1 MTSVIAVSRIS
12 YLLPPSE
19 LKMGKREHRPS
30 GNPGKRRKS
39 NLSDPIKFCDIGHP
53 YNDKR
58 LTVGPPTFSH
68 PRHGFSF
75 RLIGFA
81 HAASHHVQHQKNGDV
96 PLPCPRV
103 SRISFRNLR

>member
-53 YNDKR
+53 YKKCGVLIPLR
-58 LTVGPPTFSH
+58 GRIGH
-68 PRHGFSF
+68 PS
-75 RLIGFA
+75 IDN
-81 HAASHHVQHQKNGDV
+81 V
-96 PLPCPRV
+96 C
-103 SRISFRNLR
+103 RISYGTLAPCTLRRASDD

>member
-81 HAASHHVQHQKNGDV
+81 HAASHTKSLQRAHAF
-96 PLPCPRV
+96 PPFISLCP
-103 SRISFRNLR
+103 SAACFLS